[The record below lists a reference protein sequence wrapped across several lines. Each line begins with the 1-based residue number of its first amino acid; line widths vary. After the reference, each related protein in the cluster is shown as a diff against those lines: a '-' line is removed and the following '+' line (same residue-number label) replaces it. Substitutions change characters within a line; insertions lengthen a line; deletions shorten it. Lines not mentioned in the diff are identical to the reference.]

1 MQFFLVDVVCI
12 SSVKP
17 RETFDEIC
25 LEQLADAI
33 LQSEGL
39 LRPLILKAT
48 QPEHFE
54 VLDGHFQYW
63 AAVRA
68 HEKDPRKAE
77 MVNAFV
83 VSPKEQ
89 ELAFKQLVI
98 LQDITNP
105 TVPFAEKAHKTMVLS
120 PQAISQEIS
129 RVFSPLQN
137 EVRNIRGEMAAIHA
151 LPDQLQTMMHEME
164 NRLQTFLMTRIEQST
179 PSIPA
184 IPAKSLSTFSL
195 DTLPEPLTGEDLA
208 VLSWDQI
215 KTIAKA
221 KGIKIKGGRSNI
233 EKQLLGNNL

>member
-1 MQFFLVDVVCI
+1 
-12 SSVKP
+12 
-17 RETFDEIC
+17 
-25 LEQLADAI
+25 
-33 LQSEGL
+33 
-39 LRPLILKAT
+39 
-48 QPEHFE
+48 
-54 VLDGHFQYW
+54 
-63 AAVRA
+63 
-68 HEKDPRKAE
+68 
-77 MVNAFV
+77 
-83 VSPKEQ
+83 
-89 ELAFKQLVI
+89 
-98 LQDITNP
+98 
-105 TVPFAEKAHKTMVLS
+105 
-120 PQAISQEIS
+120 
-129 RVFSPLQN
+129 
-137 EVRNIRGEMAAIHA
+137 MAAIHA